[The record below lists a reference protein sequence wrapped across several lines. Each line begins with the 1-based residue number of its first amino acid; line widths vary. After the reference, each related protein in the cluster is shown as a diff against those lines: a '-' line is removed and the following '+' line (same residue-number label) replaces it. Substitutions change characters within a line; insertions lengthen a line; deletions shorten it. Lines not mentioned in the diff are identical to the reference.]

1 MQAVVLH
8 QFGSATQLQLQ
19 SVADPSPGP
28 GELLLR
34 VRACGVCYHDVLN
47 RRGSL
52 PRTSVPAILGHEVA
66 GEVVEV
72 GPGVRGWA
80 VGDRAATLQ
89 RMSCG
94 ACPACKAGRTS
105 LCKRDARFFGEELP
119 GGYAGL
125 MVAPV
130 GGIGRVPDGMPWAVA
145 ATVCCT
151 AGTAVHVVRTRG
163 RVKRGETVLITGAS
177 GGVGLQAVQLAR
189 LDGARVIAV
198 TSNQAKLAALYNA
211 GAHEVVVATDLEFA
225 AAARRLTGGE
235 GVNVAIEIV
244 GSATFAQTLR
254 AMSPGGRVVVVGNLE
269 SGTIDLNPGLV
280 IVKELEILGAYA
292 TTQGELETALALTH
306 AGKLSPFVT
315 EVLPLGDA
323 AKAHVRLENR
333 AVAGRLV
340 LCPDATRTDPAR
352 VEEVP

>member
-8 QFGSATQLQLQ
+8 QFGSVEHLELM
-19 SVADPSPGP
+19 SVDDPRPGP
-28 GELLLR
+28 GEVLIR
-34 VRACGVCYHDVLN
+34 VRACGVCYHDVMC

-52 PRTSVPAILGHEVA
+52 PGTNVPAILGHEVA

-72 GPGVRGWA
+72 GPGVTGWA

-89 RMSCG
+89 RLSCG
-94 ACPACKAGRTS
+94 ACPQCLGGRPS

-125 MVAPV
+125 MVAPIA
-130 GGIGRVPDGMPWAVA
+130 GIGHVPEGIPWAVA

-163 RVKRGETVLITGAS
+163 RVQRGETVLVTGAS

-189 LDGARVIAV
+189 LDGGRVIAV
-198 TSNQAKLAALYNA
+198 TSTAAKTEALYNA
-211 GAHEVVVATDLEFA
+211 GADEVIVSRDLEFGSA
-225 AAARRLTGGE
+225 VRKATGGE

-244 GSATFAQTLR
+244 GSATFAQTLKTM
-254 AMSPGGRVVVVGNLE
+254 APGGRIVVVGNLE
-269 SGTIDLNPGLV
+269 SGTIGLSPGLV
-280 IVKELEILGAYA
+280 IVKELEIIGAYA
-292 TTQGELETALALTH
+292 TTQGELESALQLTR

-315 EVLPLGDA
+315 DVMPLAEA
-323 AKAHVRLENR
+323 ARAHTRLENR
-333 AVAGRLV
+333 DVAGRLV
-340 LCPDATRTDPAR
+340 LSPDAA
-352 VEEVP
+352 